1 MGIFDKLLKSSDE
14 PLSAISGMLLAAL
27 TVVGVD
33 GNIDDNEF
41 TAISLLNCGPV
52 QNWDAAINA
61 WKERTLEECISLVVA
76 SLNPEQRLVTM
87 ANLIDLAM
95 TDGTLASSE
104 KWILE
109 AYVKAFDIDV
119 SKVKEFVN
127 FVSIKNNREIF

>member
-1 MGIFDKLLKSSDE
+1 
-14 PLSAISGMLLAAL
+14 MLLAAL

-95 TDGTLASSE
+95 ADGTLAGSE

-109 AYVKAFDIDV
+109 SYVKAFDIDV